1 MSKIIITSKL
11 FFRDQPCPYHDCA
24 VLGATSDDVVIMR
37 TPVDVQHRARVTTYC
52 RVDLVY
58 TASLRDGRQ
67 LLLQR
72 SYRVRAA
79 EEQRRSGSWYL
90 SERYENDQFDYLV
103 LCRCESFAWLRLMT
117 HHAATSPHVSS
128 SWPKKQA
135 NKTQSLDNVCYDL
148 FFLLSWWTSICDIY
162 NNKSMNPGA
171 DNSGTAAPIPSVS
184 IMCSMRQL

>member
-1 MSKIIITSKL
+1 
-11 FFRDQPCPYHDCA
+11 
-24 VLGATSDDVVIMR
+24 MR

-58 TASLRDGRQ
+58 TASLRDRRQ
-67 LLLQR
+67 LLLQK
-72 SYRVRAA
+72 SDRVRAA
-79 EEQRRSGSWYL
+79 EEQQRSGSWYL

-103 LCRCESFAWLRLMT
+103 VPRCGSFAWIHLVT

-135 NKTQSLDNVCYDL
+135 IKIQSLNNVCYDL
-148 FFLLSWWTSICDIY
+148 FFLLSWTSICDFY
-162 NNKSMNPGA
+162 SNKSMSLGA
-171 DNSGTAAPIPSVS
+171 DDNGTAAPIPSAS